1 MVMYVMSV
9 QEVVFFVVDLFE
21 TEGRGEFKC
30 PRCGVEISPDDTTE
44 DVYKILDVVMKEDRL
59 DKVILEC
66 NKCGSRI
73 HLTGFNLLTK

>member
-1 MVMYVMSV
+1 LVMYVMSV

-30 PRCGVEISPDDTTE
+30 PRCGVEISPDDSTE
-44 DVYKILDVVMKEDRL
+44 DAYKILDVAMKEDRL

-73 HLTGFNLLTK
+73 HLTGFNLLVK

>member
-1 MVMYVMSV
+1 MSV

-21 TEGRGEFKC
+21 TEGRGEFRC
-30 PRCGVEISPDDTTE
+30 PRCGVEISPDDTAE
-44 DVYKILDVVMKEDRL
+44 DVYKILDVAMKEDRL

-73 HLTGFNLLTK
+73 HLIGFNLLAK

>member
-44 DVYKILDVVMKEDRL
+44 NVYKILDVVMKEDRL

>member
-1 MVMYVMSV
+1 LVMYVMSV

-30 PRCGVEISPDDTTE
+30 PRCGVEISPNDTTE
-44 DVYKILDVVMKEDRL
+44 NVYKILDVAMKEDRL

>member
-1 MVMYVMSV
+1 MYVMSV
-9 QEVVFFVVDLFE
+9 QEVVFFAVDLFE

-44 DVYKILDVVMKEDRL
+44 NVYRILDVVMEEDRL

-66 NKCGSRI
+66 NKCGSHI
-73 HLTGFNLLTK
+73 HLTGFNLLVK

>member
-1 MVMYVMSV
+1 MYVMSV
-9 QEVVFFVVDLFE
+9 QEVMFFAVDLFE

-44 DVYKILDVVMKEDRL
+44 DVYKILDVAMKEDRL

>member
-1 MVMYVMSV
+1 LVMYVMSV

-30 PRCGVEISPDDTTE
+30 PRCGVEISPDDATE
-44 DVYKILDVVMKEDRL
+44 DVYKILDVVIKEDRL

>member
-44 DVYKILDVVMKEDRL
+44 NVYKILDVAMKEDRL

-73 HLTGFNLLTK
+73 HLTGFNLLVK

>member
-1 MVMYVMSV
+1 MYVMSV

-44 DVYKILDVVMKEDRL
+44 KVYTILDVAMKEDRL

-73 HLTGFNLLTK
+73 HLTGFNLSAK

>member
-30 PRCGVEISPDDTTE
+30 PRCGVEISPNDTTE
-44 DVYKILDVVMKEDRL
+44 NVYKILDVAMKEDRL

>member
-30 PRCGVEISPDDTTE
+30 PRCGVEISPDDSTE
-44 DVYKILDVVMKEDRL
+44 DSYKILDVAMKEDRL

-73 HLTGFNLLTK
+73 HLTGFNLLVK

>member
-1 MVMYVMSV
+1 LVMYVMSV
-9 QEVVFFVVDLFE
+9 QEVILFAVDLFE

-44 DVYKILDVVMKEDRL
+44 NVYKILDVAMKEDRL

>member
-9 QEVVFFVVDLFE
+9 QEVMFFAVDLFE
-21 TEGRGEFKC
+21 TKGRGEFKC
-30 PRCGVEISPDDTTE
+30 PRCGVEIPPDDTTE
-44 DVYKILDVVMKEDRL
+44 DVYKILDVAMKENRL

-73 HLTGFNLLTK
+73 HLTGFNLLVK

>member
-9 QEVVFFVVDLFE
+9 QEVMLFAVDLFE

-44 DVYKILDVVMKEDRL
+44 NVYKILDVAMKEDRL